1 MCGVGASVGL
11 TDGVGAERPGGRGAG
26 WLVEE
31 VALGTHRH
39 TDTLEY
45 RIGLSYLAQDGMVTK
60 LKASWYEYKVTRLR
74 PPQNAGGGREGI
86 FIRTRLVF
94 LPEAR

>member
-1 MCGVGASVGL
+1 MAGRACAVWAPALARQMGS
-11 TDGVGAERPGGRGAG
+11 ERPGGRGAG

-45 RIGLSYLAQDGMVTK
+45 RTGFSYLAQDAGWSK
-60 LKASWYEYKVTRLR
+60 LKASWYEYKVTR
-74 PPQNAGGGREGI
+74 QNAGGGREGI